1 MSSETFRLSEKCH
14 SFHQKQVNSPM
25 SKGTID
31 LSKEASPTPKHTPK
45 ISAKD
50 DTWKQE
56 MEEKMDRLLAHV
68 ADISSKSTKVVIGAP
83 PAPSA
88 VSVHSVAGCSSVAS
102 AVKEVVSV
110 PPLPSAV
117 SVVNTVIDT
126 IPGASEVEPPSI
138 TTVPPTIDESAPIT
152 DASKANEES
161 VSVASSKQKKSSATK
176 KTSVASATDAN
187 SSSARVTR
195 GSKRKATPEDEGIM
209 DK

>member
-1 MSSETFRLSEKCH
+1 
-14 SFHQKQVNSPM
+14 M
-25 SKGTID
+25 SKDTID
-31 LSKEASPTPKHTPK
+31 LSKEASPTPK

-56 MEEKMDRLLAHV
+56 MEEKMDRIFAHI
-68 ADISSKSTKVVIGAP
+68 ADTSSKSTKVVISAP
-83 PAPSA
+83 PVSSA
-88 VSVHSVAGCSSVAS
+88 VSVHSVAGTSSVAS

-126 IPGASEVEPPSI
+126 VPGASDVEPPSI
-138 TTVPPTIDESAPIT
+138 TTVPPTIDESAPFT

-176 KTSVASATDAN
+176 KTSVTSAHDPN
-187 SSSARVTR
+187 SSSACVTR
-195 GSKRKATPEDEGIM
+195 CSNCKATPEDEGIV